1 MDTVENR
8 ANQGIAL
15 PYRNAKISSDQDQ
28 IKSSTLKKRK
38 KRKKK
43 ALNFAKIKQH

>member
-43 ALNFAKIKQH
+43 L